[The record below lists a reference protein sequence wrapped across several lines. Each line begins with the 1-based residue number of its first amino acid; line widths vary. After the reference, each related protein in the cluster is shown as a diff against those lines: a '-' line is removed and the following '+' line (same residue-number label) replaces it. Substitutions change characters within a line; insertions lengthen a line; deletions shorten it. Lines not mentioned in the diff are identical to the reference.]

1 MAWLRYKIKMIGD
14 NMISIGY
21 FSIIGMLSHI
31 IFIYITWTAMQ
42 GINFE
47 PLVRKNRVVEARI
60 IIIFM
65 TIVIGAGVS
74 RFVLDIIQWSQD
86 LIYLF

>member
-1 MAWLRYKIKMIGD
+1 
-14 NMISIGY
+14 MISIGY
-21 FSIIGMLSHI
+21 FSIINMLSHI
-31 IFIYITWTAMQ
+31 IFIYITWVAMQ

-60 IIIFM
+60 LLIFIA
-65 TIVIGAGVS
+65 IVIGTGVS

>member
-1 MAWLRYKIKMIGD
+1 MIIFNKIKLGD
-14 NMISIGY
+14 DKMISDGQFALVAI
-21 FSIIGMLSHI
+21 MSHV
-31 IFIYITWTAMQ
+31 IFIYITWKVML

-47 PLVRKNRVVEARI
+47 PLVRKNRVKEAQV

-65 TIVIGAGVS
+65 AVVIGSGVS

-86 LIYLF
+86 IFTLF

>member
-1 MAWLRYKIKMIGD
+1 MEVGD
-14 NMISIGY
+14 KMISIGY

-42 GINFE
+42 GINVEAF
-47 PLVRKNRVVEARI
+47 VRANKVTEARI
-60 IIIFM
+60 ILVFVS
-65 TIVIGAGVS
+65 IVIGTGVS

>member
-1 MAWLRYKIKMIGD
+1 
-14 NMISIGY
+14 
-21 FSIIGMLSHI
+21 MLSHI

-42 GINFE
+42 GINVEAF
-47 PLVRKNRVVEARI
+47 VRANKVTEARI
-60 IIIFM
+60 ILVFVS
-65 TIVIGAGVS
+65 IVIGTGVS

>member
-1 MAWLRYKIKMIGD
+1 
-14 NMISIGY
+14 MISIGY
-21 FSIIGMLSHI
+21 FSIIGMLSHV

-47 PLVRKNRVVEARI
+47 ALVRKNKIVEARI
-60 IIIFM
+60 IIIFL
-65 TIVIGAGVS
+65 TIIIGSGVS

-86 LIYLF
+86 LLYLF